1 MSLEFGAW
9 SLERYR
15 KMGISTPTCTP
26 VIDPRLK
33 ECWESSRKQGVR
45 GVDANK
51 ARRIGV
57 HLLAGM

>member
-1 MSLEFGAW
+1 
-9 SLERYR
+9 
-15 KMGISTPTCTP
+15 MGMSTPTCTP

-33 ECWESSRKQGVR
+33 ECWESPRKQGVR
-45 GVDANK
+45 GVDTNK